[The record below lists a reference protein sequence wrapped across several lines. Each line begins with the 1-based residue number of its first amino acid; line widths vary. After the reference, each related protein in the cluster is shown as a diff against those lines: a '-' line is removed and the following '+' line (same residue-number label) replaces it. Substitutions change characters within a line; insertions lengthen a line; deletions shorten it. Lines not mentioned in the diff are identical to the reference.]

1 MCVCVCVAGI
11 GKCRS
16 VGRCCAVIVSCVGVT
31 CMHAARRRLSADDG
45 AAAAAGGGYERDS
58 ELLSRTTRPAA
69 VESLHAAAERNPAPL
84 IGRCDAYRGDGLPGA
99 RVFSPCP
106 TSTRCT
112 RHLDHDTAV
121 QRDNSVSETP
131 ENVTVAV
138 DGLRF

>member
-1 MCVCVCVAGI
+1 
-11 GKCRS
+11 
-16 VGRCCAVIVSCVGVT
+16 
-31 CMHAARRRLSADDG
+31 MHAARRRLSADDG
-45 AAAAAGGGYERDS
+45 GAAAGGGYERDS

-121 QRDNSVSETP
+121 QRDIAVSETP
-131 ENVTVAV
+131 ENAV